1 MIRYYFS
8 YLGGIDMASKQQ
20 LEKYLNYIRESDNNN
35 ECSVKCALEVIG
47 GKWKLRILAQLLK
60 KEVVRFNEL
69 KREISEITNTMLS
82 NSLHEL
88 ENDGLISRHQ
98 YNEMPIRVEYILTD
112 RGKKLLPVLYE
123 LDIWWNDCK
132 KQAIT

>member
-1 MIRYYFS
+1 
-8 YLGGIDMASKQQ
+8 MASKQQ

-47 GKWKLRILAQLLK
+47 GKRKLRILAQLLK

-98 YNEMPIRVEYILTD
+98 YNEMPVRVEYILTD

>member
-98 YNEMPIRVEYILTD
+98 YNEMPVRVEYILTD